1 MSARPEGTVSAS
13 ERAHDPGAALR
24 RILLMWILL
33 LLIGAAELLTSY
45 LPLAPAWRPVLLV
58 PAVLMVIVVAV
69 GFMEVCKGPAIIRA
83 FAVASLFWL
92 LVLLALGSADPLT
105 RTNYLLMRTH
115 DPSSSDFPRST
126 PAAEPP

>member
-1 MSARPEGTVSAS
+1 MNARPEGTVSAS
-13 ERAHDPGAALR
+13 ERARGPGEELR
-24 RILLMWILL
+24 RILLMWLLL
-33 LLIGAAELLTSY
+33 LLIGTAELLASY
-45 LPLAPAWRPVLLV
+45 LPLARAWRPLLLV

-69 GFMEVCKGPAIIRA
+69 EFMEVRKGPAIIRA
-83 FAVASLFWL
+83 FAMAALFWL

-115 DPSSSDFPRST
+115 DPSSREIPESA